1 MRIDNAAELV
11 NNLTIVLDDSIEQVQ
26 TTENLDI
33 VANVLE
39 GVVNLLDDGNFTVDK
54 SVRKAPQQNPFL
66 LFITAFLLETLVL
79 HL

>member
-11 NNLTIVLDDSIEQVQ
+11 NNLTIVLGDSIEQVQ

-39 GVVNLLDDGNFTVDK
+39 GVVDLLDEGNFTVDA
-54 SVRKAPQQNPFL
+54 SVRKAPQQSPFSL
-66 LFITAFLLETLVL
+66 VYYNFFLETLVL
-79 HL
+79 HP

>member
-11 NNLTIVLDDSIEQVQ
+11 NNLTIVLGDSIEQAQ

-39 GVVNLLDDGNFTVDK
+39 GVVDLLDEGNFTVDE
-54 SVRKAPQQNPFL
+54 SVRKAPQQSPFYW
-66 LFITAFLLETLVL
+66 FITAIF
-79 HL
+79 